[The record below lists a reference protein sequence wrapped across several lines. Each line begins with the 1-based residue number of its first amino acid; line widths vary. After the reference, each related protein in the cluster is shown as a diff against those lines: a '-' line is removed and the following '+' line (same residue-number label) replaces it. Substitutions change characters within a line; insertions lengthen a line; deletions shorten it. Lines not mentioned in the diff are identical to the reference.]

1 MRTFDNIVK
10 VLNKFTEDPL
20 LKSLQA
26 AKNVTLFHD
35 ETVDIT
41 NHSDAAVFAMYYHE
55 GQHKEHYLGLM
66 NMSEGQTAEKHYK
79 ATLELCNQKGL
90 KLENVAFADLDGCS
104 TNS

>member
-10 VLNKFTEDPL
+10 ELNKFTEDPQ
-20 LKSLQA
+20 LKLLQA

-79 ATLELCNQKGL
+79 ATIELCNQKGL
-90 KLENVAFADLDGCS
+90 KLENVPS
-104 TNS
+104 QI